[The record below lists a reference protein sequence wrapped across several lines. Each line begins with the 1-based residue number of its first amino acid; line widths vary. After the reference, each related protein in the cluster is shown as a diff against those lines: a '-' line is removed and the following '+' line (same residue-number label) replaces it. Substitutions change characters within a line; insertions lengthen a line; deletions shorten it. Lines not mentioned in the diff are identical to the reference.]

1 MKQLLLFST
10 ILLLSICMSLHT
22 MATGLNYKECCF
34 DGRYVYRPIADI
46 SYLYDELLSLNDSTA
61 TLYHGDEVAVVGKL
75 VVDNYQGQ
83 NAITGEKTQEGQL
96 IVAFDEKLILPKGE
110 TYTLVIEKDAVAN
123 KDNPDETNDE
133 IRLSFTIPT
142 DLGEFNAD
150 IEDGS
155 TLSKAN
161 LMTFYWGTETESD
174 EQQAVL
180 YREGVPVRQFSFQAT
195 WDWDLGQACVDFGEY
210 IKFEK
215 GVNFALEIPEGTVY
229 AKYRPD
235 ITNKK
240 AVLHFVGGYEEPLP
254 SMNYV
259 WCSLFDNHPTDVL
272 GEVAFYYNQAVM
284 LSSDPKVQLWY
295 GDNSEMVKEVVPTL
309 TEENGQWVL
318 KADFEKTPLTSE
330 KGYTI
335 VIPDGTLISAN
346 GDVVVNS
353 RGMVNVGDA
362 TGISQFGNDALSVR
376 TTKGGISVMGL
387 PSKTN
392 VTVCSLDGKLVYN
405 ETPNVANVTVPVNN
419 GFYIIKIGNVLS
431 RKVHVEK

>member
-1 MKQLLLFST
+1 MQHKRFY
-10 ILLLSICMSLHT
+10 ILIALITLSS
-22 MATGLNYKECCF
+22 
-34 DGRYVYRPIADI
+34 
-46 SYLYDELLSLNDSTA
+46 SYLLATELTFKQCSLDIRAAYWPLRQIDFTYQELLSLNDSTA
-61 TLYHGDEVAVVGKL
+61 KVYKGDEVIAEGKL
-75 VVDNYQGQ
+75 AINNYHGHDSSNASTTQQG
-83 NAITGEKTQEGQL
+83 TVE
-96 IVAFDEKLILPKGE
+96 VMFDEALVLPKGE
-110 TYTLVIEKDAVAN
+110 TFTVVIDEGTFYKEGE
-123 KDNPDETNDE
+123 PDIDNDE
-133 IRLSFTIPT
+133 VRYSFTIPT
-142 DLGEFNAD
+142 DLGEFHTD
-150 IEDGS
+150 IVDGS

-180 YREGVPVRQFSFQAT
+180 YREGVPVRQFPFQAT

-229 AKYRPD
+229 AMYRTD

-254 SMNYV
+254 SINYV
-259 WCSLFDNHPTDVL
+259 WCSLFDNHPTDML

-318 KADFEKTPLTSE
+318 KADFEKTPLTSD

-346 GDVVVNS
+346 GDVVINS
-353 RGMVNVGDA
+353 RRTVNVGDA